1 MTIKHNGIK
10 YIGNFRICPLF
21 AIPLFILLAMS
32 GACKKTSLYD
42 VTPAVIQPI
51 NLLDDG
57 VTLRVN
63 LLGQHPVR
71 FSTLLSLANKT
82 YLKRNIFVN
91 SFPQRMDIH
100 SQPDTMPHDR
110 PVISTDLQL
119 ETGKSYSMF
128 IYGEKTTASY
138 LLHED
143 ELPVIRWNDTL
154 TYIRFAN
161 FSENQTI
168 SVNLKGQEPGSYIQA
183 LPFKSITGFAAMKIS
198 LPLVNLEFEIRDQA
212 SGNLLAVYNV
222 PKISTDLQQVWV
234 NKPSTFVF
242 TGHSSGTGTNQQK
255 LVLMMHR

>member
-1 MTIKHNGIK
+1 MTIKYTGIK
-10 YIGNFRICPLF
+10 FIGKSWNCTLV
-21 AIPLFILLAMS
+21 AIPLFILLTMS
-32 GACKKTSLYD
+32 GACKKNKLYD

-57 VTLRVN
+57 VALRVN
-63 LLGQHPVR
+63 LSGQHPAR
-71 FSTLLSLANKT
+71 FSTLLTLANKSS
-82 YLKRNIFVN
+82 LKRNIFVT
-91 SFPQRMDIH
+91 SFPQRIDLY

-138 LLHED
+138 SLQED
-143 ELPVIRWNDTL
+143 QFPVIRWNDTL

-161 FSENQTI
+161 FSENQAI
-168 SVNLKGQEPGSYIQA
+168 SVNLKGQAPGSYIQA
-183 LPFKSITGFAAMKIS
+183 LPFKSITSFSAMRIT
-198 LPLVNLEFEIRDQA
+198 LPLVNLEFEVRDQV
-212 SGNLLAVYNV
+212 SGNLLSTYSV
-222 PKISTDLQQVWV
+222 PKISTDLLHMWV

-242 TGHSSGTGTNQQK
+242 TGHASGTGTNQQK